1 MPQWQK
7 GKNMAKTIGELS
19 EEIRIADGAEEYL
32 GHKYM
37 DLLRFD
43 SNTKHMI
50 IYRVLR
56 PGDTGYRKGDMIR
69 LFLSPAGYEKAIID
83 QDNLNIKIVS
93 HAKVYNGG
101 HLVYD
106 DSKMLK

>member
-1 MPQWQK
+1 
-7 GKNMAKTIGELS
+7 MAKTIGELS
-19 EEIRIADGAEEYL
+19 EEIRITNGAEEYL

-43 SNTKHMI
+43 TNTKHMI

-56 PGDTGYRKGDMIR
+56 SEGTGYKRGDTILLY
-69 LFLSPAGYEKAIID
+69 LSPAGYEKAIID